1 MQPFRNLK
9 SLALPV
15 AGANVD
21 TDQILP
27 ARFLHKPRKDA
38 AGQGNYAQYLF
49 HDLRHLV
56 DRPEYPQPQILIAAE
71 NFGCGS
77 SRENAVWALA
87 DFGIRVVIAPS
98 FGDIFYSNCLKNGL
112 LPATLRTDVVA
123 AILAA
128 AEPQTLYVD
137 LFSQTVTIPD
147 GTRYGF
153 DIDLFAKQCLIYGVD
168 ELGYTLTLLPQIE
181 EFERAH
187 PES

>member
-9 SLALPV
+9 SLALPIPQP
-15 AGANVD
+15 NVD

-27 ARFLHKPRKDA
+27 ARFLHKPRKD
-38 AGQGNYAQYLF
+38 GYSQYLF
-49 HDLRHLV
+49 RDLRRLIE
-56 DRPEYPQPQILIAAE
+56 RPEFPQPKILIAAE

-87 DFGIRVVIAPS
+87 DYGFRVIIAPS

-112 LPATLRTDVVA
+112 LPVPLRADVVA

-128 AEPQTLYVD
+128 TQPQTLYVD

-153 DIDLFAKQCLIYGVD
+153 DIDLFAKQCLLRGVD

-181 EFERAH
+181 EFEKAH
-187 PES
+187 PET